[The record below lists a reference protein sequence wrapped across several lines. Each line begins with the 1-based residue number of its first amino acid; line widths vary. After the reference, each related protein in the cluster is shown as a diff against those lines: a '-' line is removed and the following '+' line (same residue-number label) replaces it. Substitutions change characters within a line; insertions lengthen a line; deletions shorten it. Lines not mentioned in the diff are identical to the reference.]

1 MGLRKGIFMYL
12 HQRVLWITLLCSA
25 VYRRGQKAAQS
36 CSCPIMPTFLAT
48 LINKM
53 HPTESKM
60 FVTPKNH
67 TKTGKAVGRGGGQG
81 VTQGFAT
88 IPAKIW
94 MGGGDGVRQCYPG
107 SDGPAKVGWM
117 VTSVKKEWPSKNV
130 TCQPFP
136 HLPALE
142 CRKKEWIIYIKKPEE
157 VFLFWCDLYAVALV
171 VFQPTKLIWQ
181 NQKGELKVYTYDTDF
196 FFETGS

>member
-1 MGLRKGIFMYL
+1 MNTPLS
-12 HQRVLWITLLCSA
+12 SA

-94 MGGGDGVRQCYPG
+94 IGGDGVGQCYPG

-117 VTSVKKEWPSKNV
+117 VTSVKK
-130 TCQPFP
+130 
-136 HLPALE
+136 
-142 CRKKEWIIYIKKPEE
+142 R
-157 VFLFWCDLYAVALV
+157 VA
-171 VFQPTKLIWQ
+171 K
-181 NQKGELKVYTYDTDF
+181 
-196 FFETGS
+196 

>member
-1 MGLRKGIFMYL
+1 MN
-12 HQRVLWITLLCSA
+12 TPLCSA

-81 VTQGFAT
+81 ATQGFFHYSCQNLD
-88 IPAKIW
+88 W
-94 MGGGDGVRQCYPG
+94 GG
-107 SDGPAKVGWM
+107 M
-117 VTSVKKEWPSKNV
+117 EWGNAILAP
-130 TCQPFP
+130 T
-136 HLPALE
+136 AL
-142 CRKKEWIIYIKKPEE
+142 
-157 VFLFWCDLYAVALV
+157 
-171 VFQPTKLIWQ
+171 
-181 NQKGELKVYTYDTDF
+181 QK
-196 FFETGS
+196 